1 MTPEPNTDAP
11 VDLDAYLAT
20 ANEPGLEGVER
31 LKPNVLRLRDAIFQN
46 MTNMAPAAA
55 MAYDFPVQAA
65 VTAAGAAIALSNG
78 ISFIAVLL
86 IVSSIIQFARKL
98 PSAGGYFTFVSRGLG
113 RRLGALSGLVFFL
126 YAAVLPAEVTL
137 IWAGITEEIV
147 YQYLGLRVSW
157 IFWEALM
164 VVAVTSLAYAGVRR
178 AARIGIIAG
187 SIEIIVFVAL
197 GVSLLADPVTPPSF
211 ELLLPSSSPAG
222 WSGILGFGLVY
233 GILGFVGFEAA
244 APLAEE
250 TRQPRRNIPRAA
262 FSSVAIM
269 GTIYVFVSYAVVCGW
284 GVDDLQSFTT
294 SQSPFTTLASRVWG
308 PAWILIWVAMT
319 NSSFACALASSNA
332 SSRVMYSMGR
342 VGLLPRFLGFV
353 HARNRTPAHAIV
365 VQGCITMALALL
377 VGLPWGTQRGF
388 AVLAVTLTIGA
399 MMIYV
404 LGNIAL
410 PVFYLKEHRSEF
422 SWLLHLVIPAAA
434 TALLVYCLYLV
445 VWPVPVYP
453 LNLPAYIAA
462 GWLIVSAAAVTW
474 LARSRPEAMA
484 KAGLLIV
491 D

>member
-1 MTPEPNTDAP
+1 MKSEPDSDAA

-20 ANEPGLEGVER
+20 ANEPALEGVER
-31 LKPNVLRLRDAIFQN
+31 LKPNALRLRDAIFQN
-46 MTNMAPAAA
+46 LTNMAPAAA
-55 MAYDFPVQAA
+55 MGYDFPVQAS

-86 IVSSIIQFARKL
+86 IASSIIQFARKL

-113 RRLGALSGLVFFL
+113 RRPGALTGLVFFL

-137 IWAGITEEIV
+137 IWAGITEELISE
-147 YQYLGLRVSW
+147 YLGIRISW
-157 IFWEALM
+157 IVWEALM
-164 VVAVTSLAYAGVRR
+164 LAVVTYLAYTGVRR

-187 SIEIIVFVAL
+187 SIEIVVFVAL
-197 GVSLLADPVTPPSF
+197 GISLLADPVTPPSLD
-211 ELLLPSSSPAG
+211 LLLPSSSPAG

-233 GILGFVGFEAA
+233 GILSFVGFEAA

-250 TRQPRRNIPRAA
+250 TRRPRRNIPRSIL
-262 FSSVAIM
+262 SSVAIM
-269 GTIYVFVSYAVVCGW
+269 GAVYVFVSYAVVCGW
-284 GVDDLQSFTT
+284 GIDDLQGFAG
-294 SQSPFTTLASRVWG
+294 SQSPFTTLADRVWG
-308 PAWILIWVAMT
+308 PAWILIYFAMT
-319 NSSFACALASSNA
+319 NSSLACALASSNA

-353 HARNRTPAHAIV
+353 HAKNRTPAHAIF
-365 VQGCITMALALL
+365 VQGCFSMAAALV
-377 VGLPWGTQRGF
+377 VGLAWGTLLGF

-410 PVFYLKEHRSEF
+410 PIFYLKEHRAEF

-434 TALLVYCLYLV
+434 TALLLYCLYLV
-445 VWPVPVYP
+445 VWPAPVYP

-462 GWLIVSAAAVTW
+462 GWFVCSTALVLW